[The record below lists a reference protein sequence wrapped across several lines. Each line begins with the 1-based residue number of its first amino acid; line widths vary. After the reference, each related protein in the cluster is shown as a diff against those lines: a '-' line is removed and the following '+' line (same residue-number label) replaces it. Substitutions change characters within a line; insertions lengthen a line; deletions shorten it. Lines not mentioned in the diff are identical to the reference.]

1 MSIYCVQ
8 QNLVSSVWDSVEQY
22 LSEGIK
28 DCDAEYTLPQL
39 KTFLTSGKWKLFVA
53 ISDKD
58 EVHGAAAVSF
68 ISYPDNY
75 IAFIASIGG
84 KMLINKDYINELKD
98 LLKSYGSNRIQGYVS
113 ESIERLYK
121 RFSFERKSI
130 VVEMR
135 I

>member
-1 MSIYCVQ
+1 M
-8 QNLVSSVWDSVEQY
+8 
-22 LSEGIK
+22 
-28 DCDAEYTLPQL
+28 
-39 KTFLTSGKWKLFVA
+39 
-53 ISDKD
+53 
-58 EVHGAAAVSF
+58 SF

-98 LLKSYGSNRIQGYVS
+98 LLKSYGANRIQGYVS